1 VKGRALIWMAVVGN
15 VAVMSASW
23 SLYGWN
29 LIGAHV
35 AARNTARFSSLWF
48 IVGFAAPGLSRWLP
62 ALPGF
67 RIIHAFVAAHLVHFA
82 AVAMMLA
89 AFMPAHVS
97 HDPMR
102 AGAIIVIG
110 SALVI
115 AAGLTARPRSS
126 SVLTAIHAALLAV
139 LFLIFFLGFL
149 KDPLKPVRGLVV
161 LLALAL
167 VFRLGADFGFFRT
180 RTKTQGQA

>member
-1 VKGRALIWMAVVGN
+1 VKGRGLIWTAVVVN
-15 VAVMSASW
+15 VAVMSACW
-23 SLYGWN
+23 TVYGWN
-29 LIGAHV
+29 PVGAHV

-48 IVGFAAPGLSRWLP
+48 IVGFAAPGLSRWFR

-67 RIIHAFVAAHLVHFA
+67 KIIQAFVAAHLVHFA

-89 AFMPAHVS
+89 AFMPAHAS
-97 HDPMR
+97 HDPIR
-102 AGAIIVIG
+102 TAAIVVIG

-115 AAGLTARPRSS
+115 AAGLTAKPRLSA
-126 SVLTAIHAALLAV
+126 VYTTVHAALLA
-139 LFLIFFLGFL
+139 LIFLIFFLGFL

-167 VFRLGADFGFFRT
+167 ILRLGADFGLFRA
-180 RTKTQGQA
+180 RAKTSGQA

>member
-1 VKGRALIWMAVVGN
+1 
-15 VAVMSASW
+15 
-23 SLYGWN
+23 
-29 LIGAHV
+29 
-35 AARNTARFSSLWF
+35 
-48 IVGFAAPGLSRWLP
+48 
-62 ALPGF
+62 
-67 RIIHAFVAAHLVHFA
+67 
-82 AVAMMLA
+82 
-89 AFMPAHVS
+89 
-97 HDPMR
+97 
-102 AGAIIVIG
+102 VIG

-115 AAGLTARPRSS
+115 AAGLTARPRPS

>member
-1 VKGRALIWMAVVGN
+1 VKTRGLIWTAVLGN

-23 SLYGWN
+23 SVYGWN

-48 IVGFAAPGLSRWLP
+48 ILGFAAPGLNRWFR

-67 RIIHAFVAAHLVHFA
+67 RIIQAFVAAHLVHFT
-82 AVAMMLA
+82 AVAMLLA
-89 AFMPAHVS
+89 AFMPAHAS
-97 HDPMR
+97 HNPAR
-102 AGAIIVIG
+102 TAAIVIIG

-115 AAGLTARPRSS
+115 AAGLTAKPRAS
-126 SVLTAIHAALLAV
+126 AIYTTVHAALLA
-139 LFLIFFLGFL
+139 LIFLIFFLGFL

-167 VFRLGADFGFFRT
+167 LLRLGADFGFFRAPANT
-180 RTKTQGQA
+180 